1 MLRNT
6 LRPDIVN
13 TSVGRS
19 KFLGTCRK
27 VFFMNQKI
35 KGLVHIALYGALFV
49 VLDFIANTFNL
60 FVMPQGGRLSLGT
73 IALLLA
79 SYHLGWKKGVVV
91 CIVAVI
97 LMLVTGSV
105 NYYGMFSFLF
115 DYLLAYGA
123 YGLSSLFP
131 NYKKLYCGIII
142 TSLIRLAFSTLSGMV
157 VWQTPFWGSI
167 SYNASYILP
176 TMLMDLIIVP
186 LIYEKLTPLF
196 KK

>member
-1 MLRNT
+1 MAPVER
-6 LRPDIVN
+6 
-13 TSVGRS
+13 
-19 KFLGTCRK
+19 C
-27 VFFMNQKI
+27 FFMNQNI

-91 CIVAVI
+91 CVVAVI

-123 YGLSSLFP
+123 YGLSSLVP

-142 TSLIRLAFSTLSGMV
+142 TSLIRLAFSTISGIV
-157 VWQTPFWGSI
+157 VWQTPFWGSLT
-167 SYNASYILP
+167 YNGSYIIP

-186 LIYEKLTPLF
+186 LLYEKLAPLF